1 MTEDE
6 RFAEIAAGIHTA
18 ILAAGDT
25 PTAHADIPE
34 LIRHLHNLLDGYVSR
49 LDSERDQGGALVRLY
64 MQRRQAGMLKPEFV
78 PKQS

>member
-25 PTAHADIPE
+25 PLPHAEIPE
-34 LIRHLHNLLDGYVSR
+34 LVRRLHNLLDGYVSR
-49 LDSERDQGGALVRLY
+49 FDSERDQGGALVRLY
-64 MQRRQAGMLKPEFV
+64 MERRHAGMLKPEFV